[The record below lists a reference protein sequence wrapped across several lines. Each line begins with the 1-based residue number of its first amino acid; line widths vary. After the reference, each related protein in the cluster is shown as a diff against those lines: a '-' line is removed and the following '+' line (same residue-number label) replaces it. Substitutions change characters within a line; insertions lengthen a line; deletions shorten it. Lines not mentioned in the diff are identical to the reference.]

1 MSFGDILQAQTV
13 WVQGIILNL
22 QSCTVL
28 KTGKS
33 SLSEPKKRSVKFRK
47 HEESVTEYGSR
58 LMCEAT
64 LGKMNIGMFVCKD
77 LSGSAKCQCQD
88 ICFQ

>member
-1 MSFGDILQAQTV
+1 MR
-13 WVQGIILNL
+13 
-22 QSCTVL
+22 
-28 KTGKS
+28 KT
-33 SLSEPKKRSVKFRK
+33 FRK

-77 LSGSAKCQCQD
+77 LSGSANVRIFVFNNFSIKCD
-88 ICFQ
+88 NVLHKI